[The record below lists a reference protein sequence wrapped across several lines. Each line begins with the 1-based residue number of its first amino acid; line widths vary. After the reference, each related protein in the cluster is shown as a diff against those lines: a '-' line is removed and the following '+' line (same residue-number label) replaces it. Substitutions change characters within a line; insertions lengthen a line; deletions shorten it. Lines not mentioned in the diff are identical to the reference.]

1 MAEQSGDLL
10 APPKP
15 RKGIGSRDPTVNG
28 GFSIVVYPRE
38 VGDYFL
44 HVRLASALHPGVR

>member
-15 RKGIGSRDPTVNG
+15 RKGIGSRNPMVKG
-28 GFSIVVYPRE
+28 GFSIVVDPRE

-44 HVRLASALHPGVR
+44 LLSLVLVVERF